1 MPLWDRPRQQAS
13 FPGRDCGL
21 AAHNVVDNRCDF
33 GPSCGS
39 YCDRVSR
46 RRMLRIGGTGLIG
59 GLSLPRLFEMQARA
73 ATPTAARAQA
83 CIFLFLEGG
92 PSTIDLWDLKP
103 EAPKEI
109 RGPYSPI
116 ATNVPGTFISD
127 QLPHCARIVDKIT
140 ILRSHSHNDNG
151 HSTGYHYVM
160 TGYKA
165 NFPDGN
171 KLVPTNL
178 LYPSLGSIV
187 SRELGRKTSVPTYIN
202 VPNAMGAGGPGFY
215 GAEHAPFVI
224 ESDPVQ
230 PEFEVRDL
238 NARRTITEPRA
249 RSRERLLHNIERLEE
264 DRAVGRAATMT
275 TYYEKAAEL
284 IRSPQAQRAFDLR
297 RESPNLRARYGHTSL
312 GQCALL
318 SRRLVEAGC
327 RFVGV
332 DHGSWDTHFDCFPS
346 QSKDLFP
353 HADRAFSALID
364 DLDARGLLDTTLVV
378 MMGEMGRTP
387 RINDRAG
394 RDHWS
399 MCQSVI
405 LAGGGIKRG
414 HVVGASDKQA
424 SAPISHLVGVEDLLK
439 TVFFLMGIDAT
450 KTYYSPLGRPVPIVN
465 GGRVVEEVLS

>member
-1 MPLWDRPRQQAS
+1 VTAEIVTAEIESIPTAR
-13 FPGRDCGL
+13 
-21 AAHNVVDNRCDF
+21 DF
-33 GPSCGS
+33 GPACGPF
-39 YCDRVSR
+39 CDCLPR
-46 RRMLRIGGTGLIG
+46 RKLLRIGATGLIG
-59 GLSLPRLFEMQARA
+59 GLSLPRLFQLQAEA
-73 ATPTAARAQA
+73 ATNRPPRARS

-92 PSTIDLWDLKP
+92 PSTIDMWDLKP

-109 RGPYSPI
+109 RGPYQPI
-116 ATNVPGTFISD
+116 ATNVAGTFISN
-127 QLPHCARIVDKIT
+127 QLPRCAQVADKYT

-178 LYPSLGSIV
+178 LYPSIGSIV
-187 SRELGRKTSVPTYIN
+187 ARELGANGAIPPYLN
-202 VPNAMGAGGPGFY
+202 MPNPMGAGGPGFY
-215 GAEHAPFVI
+215 GAEFAPFVI

-238 NARRTITEPRA
+238 DARRPESGVRSAA
-249 RSRERLLHNIERLEE
+249 RRQLLHDVESLQGG
-264 DRAVGRAATMT
+264 VPPHGRAAMMS
-275 TYYEKAAEL
+275 TYYEKAYGL
-284 IRSPQAQRAFDLR
+284 IRSPEARKAFDLR
-297 RESPNLRARYGHTSL
+297 SEPAALRARYGHTSL
-312 GQCALL
+312 GQCSLL
-318 SRRLVEAGC
+318 ARRLVEAGC

-353 HADRAFSALID
+353 HADAAYSALVE
-364 DLDARGLLDTTLVV
+364 DLDTRGLLDSTLVV

-387 RINDRAG
+387 RINGRAG

-399 MCQSVI
+399 MCQSVL

-414 HVVGASDKQA
+414 AIIGASDKQA
-424 SAPISHLVGVEDLLK
+424 AAPISHAVGVEDLLR
-439 TVFFLMGIDAT
+439 TLFFLMGIDTT
-450 KTYYSPLGRPVPIVN
+450 KTYYTPLGRPVPIVN
-465 GGRVVEEVLS
+465 GGRIIHELLA